1 MKFSICNSCITI
13 GDTVISKFQSILIVI
28 TTSLSFILSY
38 FLELTVDNYQQ
49 YFAVV
54 GVVLLDGLFGILAG
68 IKREGFLTFKA
79 LKILRTGVTWII
91 ILTVLLSVEQG
102 IEGTFW
108 LSETI
113 MIPFILFQLIS
124 ALKNASM
131 AGYIDS
137 GLLNTILDKIDKH
150 KGTRS

>member
-1 MKFSICNSCITI
+1 MKFSICDSCITI
-13 GDTVISKFQSILIVI
+13 GNIVITKFQSILIVI

-79 LKILRTGVTWII
+79 LKILRTGVTWVI

>member
-13 GDTVISKFQSILIVI
+13 GDIVISKFQSILIVI

-54 GVVLLDGLFGILAG
+54 GVVLLDGLFGVLAG

-79 LKILRTGVTWII
+79 LKILRTGVTWVI
-91 ILTVLLSVEQG
+91 ILTVLLSVELG

-113 MIPFILFQLIS
+113 MIPFILFQVIS

-150 KGTRS
+150 KGIRS

>member
-1 MKFSICNSCITI
+1 MKFSICDSCTTI
-13 GDTVISKFQSILIVI
+13 GNIVITKFQSILIVI

-79 LKILRTGVTWII
+79 LKILRTGVTWVI